1 MSENTNL
8 SMDRETCVSRDA
20 ADPLN
25 GFLHKFDLPEGVI
38 YLDGNSL
45 GAKPRAINH
54 RMQTLLNEEW
64 GKDLIKSWNTHDWYN
79 APRRIGDKI
88 GQLVGAAS
96 GQIVAADST
105 SINLFKAL
113 SAALAMR
120 PDRKVIVSEK
130 GNFPTDLYVAQGL
143 MAQLGGGYEL
153 RLVDHDAVYDAITDD
168 VAVAMITQVDY
179 RSGSKHDMAALTA
192 HAHDVGAL
200 MLWDLAHSAGAFPV
214 ELDAAGADF
223 AVGCGYKYINGGPG
237 APAFIYVASR
247 HQQAFSQPLSGWMGH
262 AVPFAFGTDY
272 QPAEGISRYLCGT
285 PSILAMTSLEVSL
298 DLILSADMEALL
310 AKSRALTGLFIDLVE
325 ARCQAFGF
333 ELITPRDPAKRGSQV
348 SFAHPEGYAIMQ
360 ALIAH
365 GVIGDFR
372 APDVVRFGFAPL
384 YIGFTD
390 VYDAVEILHDIMAK
404 RLWDKE
410 EFKTRNAV
418 T

>member
-179 RSGSKHDMAALTA
+179 RSGSKHDMTALTA

-262 AVPFAFGTDY
+262 AAPFAFGTDY

-310 AKSRALTGLFIDLVE
+310 AKSSALTGLFIDLVE